1 MPATYKL
8 TLHTDHASGVNEF
21 INVFGYHDQLAL
33 PVAMSELVN
42 HFISDV
48 LPDLAAIIQ
57 VNGFFVRLE
66 CEQVIGGAQYIDT
79 ILEPPIEGA
88 RTGEY
93 LPNFNAWG
101 FQFVRANRGE
111 RSGSKRLGPL
121 SETDVSN
128 GAATSGIATLL
139 AAAADT
145 MQNPIKVGLVDT
157 WFPVILSRPVAP
169 STTWSFHDLAAVRY
183 MRVTSQ
189 NTRKR

>member
-1 MPATYKL
+1 MPATYKI

-48 LPDLAAIIQ
+48 LPDLAAIVQI
-57 VNGFFVRLE
+57 NGYFVRVE
-66 CEQVIGGAQYIDT
+66 CEQVIGGSNYIDH
-79 ILEPPIEGA
+79 ILSTPIEGT

-111 RSGSKRLGPL
+111 RSGSKRIGPI
-121 SETDVSN
+121 SETDVSS
-128 GAATSGIATLL
+128 GTASGSIVALLSAAATA
-139 AAAADT
+139 
-145 MQNPIKVGLVDT
+145 MQDPIQVGLVDT

-183 MRVTSQ
+183 MRVTTQ